1 MQDMNRR
8 SLLGL
13 LLGGA
18 AVAAGVVALPGE
30 ASAVA
35 LPKLEP
41 LAKDA
46 EDNLVQDVQW
56 RPWRRRR
63 RRRRICWR
71 NRRGRLVCAYR

>member
-18 AVAAGVVALPGE
+18 AVAAGVAALPGE

-63 RRRRICWR
+63 RRRVCWR